1 MIENKKTYNI
11 KRKNN
16 THTRKENKVEFKKA
30 SRDTNFDDFING
42 AEEKEIVK
50 PSQPSQEKDKEQIIL
65 KRPKELCDE
74 IDKRVIRRSRDL
86 GLKNFTKQFILE
98 DNQFLTDEAM
108 LKIYQETT
116 FYNLNIAE
124 YIKQKLGFIVMAN
137 KKEREKSRLKTKLV
151 IYSKEE
157 KELLKQK
164 AEALNLPINRYNII
178 KLEIGIITTN
188 LFNQE
193 EMQIIIKE
201 SSKANLSPKEYI
213 SNKILK

>member
-1 MIENKKTYNI
+1 MD
-11 KRKNN
+11 
-16 THTRKENKVEFKKA
+16 FKKA
-30 SRDTNFDDFING
+30 TRDTNFDDFING

-65 KRPKELCDE
+65 KLPKELCDE

>member
-1 MIENKKTYNI
+1 MD
-11 KRKNN
+11 
-16 THTRKENKVEFKKA
+16 FKKA
-30 SRDTNFDDFING
+30 TRDTNIDDFING

-65 KRPKELCDE
+65 KLPKELCDE

-124 YIKQKLGFIVMAN
+124 YIKQKLGFIVMAS

-151 IYSKEE
+151 IYSKDE

>member
-1 MIENKKTYNI
+1 MD
-11 KRKNN
+11 
-16 THTRKENKVEFKKA
+16 FKKA

-42 AEEKEIVK
+42 AEETANSSTTSTKNKEK
-50 PSQPSQEKDKEQIIL
+50 SEDKQIIL
-65 KRPKELCDE
+65 KLPKDLCQE
-74 IDKRVIRRSRDL
+74 IEKRITKRVK
-86 GLKNFTKQFILE
+86 GLSLKDFTKQFLLE
-98 DNQFLTDEAM
+98 DNPFLTDEAM
-108 LKIYQETT
+108 LKIYQETS
-116 FYNLNIAE
+116 FYKLNIAE
-124 YIKQKLGFIVMAN
+124 YIKQKLGFIVMAS

>member
-1 MIENKKTYNI
+1 M
-11 KRKNN
+11 
-16 THTRKENKVEFKKA
+16 EFKKA

-42 AEEKEIVK
+42 AEETANSSTTSTKNKEK
-50 PSQPSQEKDKEQIIL
+50 SEDKQIIL
-65 KRPKELCDE
+65 KLPKELCDE

-124 YIKQKLGFIVMAN
+124 YIKQKLGFIVIAN
-137 KKEREKSRLKTKLV
+137 KEEGEKSRLLKQKLV

-164 AEALNLPINRYNII
+164 AEALNLPINRYNLI
-178 KLEIGIITTN
+178 K
-188 LFNQE
+188 
-193 EMQIIIKE
+193 
-201 SSKANLSPKEYI
+201 
-213 SNKILK
+213 

>member
-1 MIENKKTYNI
+1 MD
-11 KRKNN
+11 
-16 THTRKENKVEFKKA
+16 FKKA

-65 KRPKELCDE
+65 KLPKELCDE

-164 AEALNLPINRYNII
+164 AEDLVNKYSL
-178 KLEIGIITTN
+178 T
-188 LFNQE
+188 
-193 EMQIIIKE
+193 
-201 SSKANLSPKEYI
+201 PKEYFQYQQLI
-213 SNKILK
+213 EEIFDVSESDDYEYFKEKAVTFAQTATWKAALYAATNCLKIHC

>member
-1 MIENKKTYNI
+1 M
-11 KRKNN
+11 
-16 THTRKENKVEFKKA
+16 EFKKA

-65 KRPKELCDE
+65 KLPKELCDE

-108 LKIYQETT
+108 LKIYQETS
-116 FYNLNIAE
+116 FYKLNIAE
-124 YIKQKLGFIVMAN
+124 YIKQKLGFIVIAN
-137 KKEREKSRLKTKLV
+137 KEEGEKSRLLKQKLV

-164 AEALNLPINRYNII
+164 AEALNLPIHRYNLI
-178 KLEIGIITTN
+178 KLKIGIVTTN
-188 LFNQE
+188 LFNEE
-193 EMQIIIKE
+193 EMQKIIKE

>member
-1 MIENKKTYNI
+1 M
-11 KRKNN
+11 
-16 THTRKENKVEFKKA
+16 EFKKA

-42 AEEKEIVK
+42 AEETANSSTTSTKNKEKSEDKQIVLK
-50 PSQPSQEKDKEQIIL
+50 LPKDLCQEIE
-65 KRPKELCDE
+65 KR
-74 IDKRVIRRSRDL
+74 ITKRVK
-86 GLKNFTKQFILE
+86 GLSLKDFTKQFLLE
-98 DNQFLTDEAM
+98 DNPFLTDEAM

-116 FYNLNIAE
+116 FYQLNIAE
-124 YIKQKLGFIVMAN
+124 YIKQKLGFIEIAN
-137 KKEREKSRLKTKLV
+137 KEEGNSRLKQKLI

-164 AEALNLPINRYNII
+164 AEALNLPINRYNLI
-178 KLEIGIITTN
+178 KLKVGIVTTN

>member
-1 MIENKKTYNI
+1 MD
-11 KRKNN
+11 
-16 THTRKENKVEFKKA
+16 FKKA
-30 SRDTNFDDFING
+30 TRDTNFDDFING

-65 KRPKELCDE
+65 KLPKELCDE

-137 KKEREKSRLKTKLV
+137 KKEREKSRLKTKIV
-151 IYSKEE
+151 IYNKEE

-201 SSKANLSPKEYI
+201 SSKANLSPKE
-213 SNKILK
+213 

>member
-1 MIENKKTYNI
+1 MD
-11 KRKNN
+11 
-16 THTRKENKVEFKKA
+16 FKKA
-30 SRDTNFDDFING
+30 TRDTNFDDFING

-65 KRPKELCDE
+65 KLPKELCDE
-74 IDKRVIRRSRDL
+74 IDKRVIKRSRDL